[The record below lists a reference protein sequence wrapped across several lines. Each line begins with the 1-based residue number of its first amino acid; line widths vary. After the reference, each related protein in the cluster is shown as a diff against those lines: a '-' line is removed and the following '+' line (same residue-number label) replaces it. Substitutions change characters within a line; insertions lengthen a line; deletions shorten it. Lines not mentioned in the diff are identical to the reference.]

1 MTRSSFEQDIEDS
14 NEAASKSPA
23 SVSYML
29 LMSGQNAEIALG

>member
-1 MTRSSFEQDIEDS
+1 MTKSSFDQDFEDS

-29 LMSGQNAEIALG
+29 LKFSQNAEILIG